1 MRLPCVAWATS
12 RSLRFLISSICG
24 KIHRMP
30 LLQKSTPLV
39 PIRAVHLDL
48 KGVPP
53 TAARLLSLLSVY
65 KAAGYNAVLVEW
77 EDQFPWTVDQRFRNE
92 TAYTPEQVLA
102 FCTEAHR
109 LDIEIVPLVQCLGH
123 METPLSIADYAK
135 LREVP
140 DRSDVLNPLAPGAR
154 ELVEK
159 MIDDVLKL
167 VPSPKYF
174 HLGGDEA
181 WTFGTHPDTKAYI
194 EKHGKGAL
202 YLHHVEPLL
211 DKLHAWGIRP
221 ILWHDM
227 MLHWDDEALKRLAQK
242 ADLMV
247 WGYSGR
253 VDQTKGHHSLANFT
267 KLKNAG
273 LTLWGATAYKG
284 GDGHDI
290 DLPDAEV
297 RQTNAQGYADVANQF
312 DLQGICA
319 TGWSRYSTHRVQC
332 EPIDAALD
340 VLLNIGAI
348 LHDGSPAK
356 AENTVDC
363 LKQLGE
369 LDRFNTCKQVMEQ
382 LTKVRLQGWRAVQDI
397 REQAVMVRQDPRRNG
412 AKAEQHYLGA
422 LVKVIR
428 QADSV
433 SEETRKAFA
442 ELIPQLWIDRYLG
455 ERLEPLREELK
466 SV

>member
-1 MRLPCVAWATS
+1 
-12 RSLRFLISSICG
+12 
-24 KIHRMP
+24 MP
-30 LLQKSTPLV
+30 LLQNKTPLV

-53 TAARLLSLLSVY
+53 TPARLLSLLKVY

-77 EDQFPWTVDQRFRNE
+77 EDQFPWTVDERFRNE
-92 TAYTPEQVLA
+92 TFYTPEQVKAL
-102 FCTEAHR
+102 CDEAKR
-109 LDIEIVPLVQCLGH
+109 LDIEIIPLVQCLGH
-123 METPLSIADYAK
+123 METPLSLADYAK

-140 DRSDVLNPLAPGAR
+140 DRVDVLNPLAPGAR

-167 VPSPKYF
+167 VPHPKYF

-227 MLHWDDEALKRLAQK
+227 MLHWDDEALKRLSQK

-253 VDQTKGHHSLANFT
+253 VDQTKGHHSLENFK

-284 GDGHDI
+284 GDGQDV
-290 DLPDAEV
+290 DLPNIEV
-297 RQTNAQGYADVANQF
+297 RTTNAQGYADVAKQF
-312 DLQGICA
+312 ELQGICA
-319 TGWSRYSTHRVQC
+319 TAWSRYSTHRVQC

-340 VLLNIGAI
+340 CLLMVGCI
-348 LHDGSPAK
+348 LHDGKPAS
-356 AENTVDC
+356 ADDVIAT

-369 LDRFNTCKQVMEQ
+369 LDRFNACKHAMDH
-382 LTKVRLQGWRAVQDI
+382 LTKTRAQGWRVVQDT
-397 REQAVMVRQDPRRNG
+397 REQQVLARQDQRRRDAG
-412 AKAEQHYLGA
+412 AEVRHLDA
-422 LVKVIR
+422 LRKVVH

-442 ELIPQLWIDRYLG
+442 ELIPSIWIDRYLG
-455 ERLEPLREELK
+455 ERLEPLKDELK
-466 SV
+466 SL